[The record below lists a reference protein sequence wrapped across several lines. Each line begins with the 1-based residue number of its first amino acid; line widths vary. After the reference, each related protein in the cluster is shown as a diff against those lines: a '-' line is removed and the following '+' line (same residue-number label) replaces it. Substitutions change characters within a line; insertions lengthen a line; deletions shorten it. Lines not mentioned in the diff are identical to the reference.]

1 MLAVSSDEWRCRQ
14 REELRR
20 LQRIK
25 NVWGRKA
32 KAAVKDA
39 LFCFPV
45 PLSLASRPPSS
56 CAFPNGCK
64 MAAVSPDL
72 TSALR
77 ADRQMDGGQGQRQ
90 KAFQKL
96 HPETAAY
103 SYWSELGGMATAR
116 SRIRELRMRVRSANQ
131 QHLPLTLLR
140 SPTSREPGCAAYVWH
155 L

>member
-20 LQRIK
+20 LQSIK

-77 ADRQMDGGQGQRQ
+77 ADRRMDGGQGQRGVPS
-90 KAFQKL
+90 KKPSGNCIQKL
-96 HPETAAY
+96 PLIPIGQNWVA
-103 SYWSELGGMATAR
+103 WPPLGQ
-116 SRIRELRMRVRSANQ
+116 E
-131 QHLPLTLLR
+131 
-140 SPTSREPGCAAYVWH
+140 
-155 L
+155 